1 LEVRKPCRRGITRGS
16 ATLALGFF
24 HNCFR
29 ESQKADGYSRLSYLE
44 ADGDRVNLF
53 LGEKCRGEVR
63 AQRQKQGYVF
73 ALSLL
78 WASITPQ
85 QLAGFVLDKF
95 LVGEYKT
102 REHNFKPSIWKAFMA
117 PEFISPMAI
126 FALFSE
132 MATVGDASSHSVVGR
147 VQFLDASNKGGRI
160 ARFANRGYACYF
172 RDGQG

>member
-78 WASITPQ
+78 WASITTPPATGR
-85 QLAGFVLDKF
+85 LCSGHV
-95 LVGEYKT
+95 LVGEYKQGNT
-102 REHNFKPSIWKAFMA
+102 ILNLQYGKHSWLPSSFRPW
-117 PEFISPMAI
+117 PY
-126 FALFSE
+126 
-132 MATVGDASSHSVVGR
+132 SHCFPKWQQLVM
-147 VQFLDASNKGGRI
+147 LHPTA
-160 ARFANRGYACYF
+160 
-172 RDGQG
+172 

>member
-1 LEVRKPCRRGITRGS
+1 MEVRKPCRRGITRGS

-29 ESQKADGYSRLSYLE
+29 ESQKADGYGRLSYLE

-78 WASITPQ
+78 RASIAPPQ
-85 QLAGFVLDKF
+85 QLAGFVLDMSTWENIKQGNTILNLQYGKHSWLPSSF
-95 LVGEYKT
+95 RPWPYSHCFPKWQQLVMLHPT
-102 REHNFKPSIWKAFMA
+102 A
-117 PEFISPMAI
+117 
-126 FALFSE
+126 
-132 MATVGDASSHSVVGR
+132 
-147 VQFLDASNKGGRI
+147 
-160 ARFANRGYACYF
+160 
-172 RDGQG
+172 